1 MYAMMK
7 ELRDVALEITVA
19 TAPIKKQAYKN
30 VKHKH
35 KKLTSSFGYRYSNS
49 NLCD

>member
-19 TAPIKKQAYKN
+19 TAPIKKQLC
-30 VKHKH
+30 
-35 KKLTSSFGYRYSNS
+35 KKMYSTTTKANI
-49 NLCD
+49 LLRLPIQ